1 MKIFK
6 SNKALIRWRSSQNS
20 SSIGFVPTM
29 GALHQGHISL
39 IEKSTHKCDIT
50 IVSIF
55 INPLQIAPNEDFN
68 TYPKNI
74 QQDITLLK
82 DYNIDAI
89 FIPQHTQMYEQDFSC
104 VISETNLSKK
114 LEGKSRPDFFDGVTT
129 IVCKLFN
136 LTQPQYVFFGLKD
149 IQQLYIIKKMIYDLN
164 YSIKIIACPTIRESN
179 GLAMSSRNQY
189 LTELEKKDAAIIYQT
204 LRMGKKLIADSKKSI
219 VNIKK
224 EIKNKL
230 LKNNFIVEYVS
241 IANLNGFEEIEKYQK
256 RQTVISVAVLYKNVR
271 LIDNI
276 IV

>member
-1 MKIFK
+1 M
-6 SNKALIRWRSSQNS
+6 IRWRSSQNS
-20 SSIGFVPTM
+20 ASIGFVPTM

-39 IEKSTHKCDIT
+39 IEKSIHKCDIT
-50 IVSIF
+50 IVSVF
-55 INPLQIAPNEDFN
+55 INQLQFAPNEDFKI
-68 TYPKNI
+68 YPKNI
-74 QQDITLLK
+74 QKDINLLK

-89 FIPQHTQMYEQDFSC
+89 FIPQHTQMYDQDFSC
-104 VISETNLSKK
+104 VISETKLSKK

-149 IQQLYIIKKMIYDLN
+149 IQQLYIIKKIIHDLN

-189 LTELEKKDAAIIYQT
+189 LTALEKKEAAIIYQI
-204 LRMGKKLIADSKKSI
+204 LKLGRKLIANQKKPI
-219 VNIKK
+219 ANIKE
-224 EIKNKL
+224 EIKKKL
-230 LKNNFIVEYVS
+230 LKNNFTVEYLS
-241 IANLNGFEEIEKYQK
+241 IANLNDFEEIKKYQK

>member
-1 MKIFK
+1 M
-6 SNKALIRWRSSQNS
+6 IRWRGSQNS
-20 SSIGFVPTM
+20 ASIGFVPTM

-39 IEKSTHKCDIT
+39 IEESIHKCDIT

-55 INPLQIAPNEDFN
+55 INQLQFAPNEDFK

-74 QQDITLLK
+74 KKDINLLN
-82 DYNIDAI
+82 DYNVDAV
-89 FIPQHTQMYEQDFSC
+89 FIPQHNQMYDQDFSC
-104 VISETNLSKK
+104 VVSETKLSKT

-136 LTQPQYVFFGLKD
+136 LIQPQYVFFGLKD

-164 YSIKIIACPTIRESN
+164 YNIKIIACPTIRESN

-189 LTELEKKDAAIIYQT
+189 LTKLEKKDAAKIYKI
-204 LRMGKKLIADSKKSI
+204 LKMGQKLIADQEKTITK
-219 VNIKK
+219 IKK
-224 EIKNKL
+224 ELKREL
-230 LKNNFIVEYVS
+230 LNNNFIVEYIS
-241 IANLNGFEEIEKYQK
+241 IANLNDFEEIEKYQK